1 MGKYFTTG
9 QAAKLLR
16 VSIST
21 LKRWLSEPDLPVTD
35 DRNANGWR
43 LFNDEDIENLREY
56 KKQLKKSG
64 RRFKETTLI
73 PIVKREFEKGSQGK

>member
-21 LKRWLSEPDLPVTD
+21 LKRWLMEQDLQISD

-43 LFNDEDIENLREY
+43 LFNDNDIESLREY
-56 KKQLKKSG
+56 KKNLKKSG

-73 PIVKREFEKGSQGK
+73 PIVKRESEEQ